1 MSPDR
6 RSATVPADTADGI
19 DPKVGARSA
28 LYGLCVDLFDEPN
41 DALATTIANG
51 ELAGEVERLS
61 TNAGLAI
68 EVPAFETDDDP
79 ETLRA
84 RYNAL
89 FEVGNPEPP
98 ISPYESTY
106 REDVSWNDVNL
117 DLARAYDYF
126 GLDVDRERREHHDH
140 LRLLLEFAAFL
151 ARLEA
156 VGEDSGRRARATFL
170 ERHLRVLVD
179 GLREAID
186 EEPGTGV
193 YDDAI
198 TLLDRL
204 VAADHRD
211 LEGTE

>member
-1 MSPDR
+1 MSTDR
-6 RSATVPADTADGI
+6 RPSAAIDEVDGI
-19 DPKVGARSA
+19 DPEAGARAA
-28 LYGLCVDLFDEPN
+28 LYGLCVDLFDEPG
-41 DALATTIANG
+41 D
-51 ELAGEVERLS
+51 ELAGAIADGELHGAIETLRTRS
-61 TNAGLAI
+61 GLAI

-98 ISPYESTY
+98 VSPYESTY
-106 REDVSWNDVNL
+106 REEVSWNDVNL

-156 VGEDSGRRARATFL
+156 VGEESGRRARATFL

-179 GLREAID
+179 GLCEAID

-193 YDDAI
+193 YGDAI
-198 TLLDRL
+198 ALLDRL
-204 VAADHRD
+204 VAADRAD
-211 LEGTE
+211 MEGSE